1 MLKSVHCSTRE
12 GLFFRILRMTT
23 VAQSFLSALLRL
35 CFFCRSR
42 TRWRTARPR
51 SRRNTL
57 SYWRTC
63 RTPSARWK
71 NRLPPLSTSLVVI
84 SEPSTAESHSTSSY
98 SRNTPRAPLCS
109 FFVSDCVSVCVCVCV
124 CARLFM
130 WREKRKMYCIHYH
143 VLPRVGV
150 LWILCMVADRACVC
164 GFTVCKHLCAVFFLS
179 LCLHDFFFFFSC
191 VCV

>member
-1 MLKSVHCSTRE
+1 ME
-12 GLFFRILRMTT
+12 GAFLS
-23 VAQSFLSALLRL
+23 VAQSVLIALVRL
-35 CFFCRSR
+35 CFFCRPR

-109 FFVSDCVSVCVCVCV
+109 FFCEWLCESVCV

-164 GFTVCKHLCAVFFLS
+164 GFTVCMTEVSLRRFLPLS
-179 LCLHDFFFFFSC
+179 LLTWFIFFPAC
-191 VCV
+191 V